1 MYRIT
6 KHPEL
11 KYFNEYCTD
20 KVIQLFN
27 EYPCNCRQF
36 EMNTINPTTSNNVS
50 STNLDDDATSMSNH
64 DLQAIFINF
73 DNLQGIY
80 LGLDS
85 NITTTE
91 ALIHNETFQLSNSMF
106 EESDLQH
113 LKILVIDGLNI
124 DHISN
129 KINQLKRLEIFMLN
143 NILTSLD
150 FPFDSVSKL
159 DALKVIRI
167 SQTTSMLSVYVAF
180 FFEVF
185 FDRSSLCTVRY
196 VCM

>member
-36 EMNTINPTTSNNVS
+36 EMNTINPTASNNAS
-50 STNLDDDATSMSNH
+50 SGTNLDDDATSMSNH

-73 DNLQGIY
+73 NNLQGIY
-80 LGLDS
+80 LSLDS

-180 FFEVF
+180 FF
-185 FDRSSLCTVRY
+185 
-196 VCM
+196 